1 MSAVDHEVLKDL
13 IEIKSLLK
21 KLNSSINLE
30 DPDYYD
36 EQSNLGFFED
46 TTVVE
51 DLGLIS
57 TNEDNLNPD
66 INIFEKVEKEATMSE
81 KEVTTDEV
89 EIQLELED
97 ETFLGLAKLAH
108 KKNITFNDLVVQ
120 IMQEYIEGR
129 KKDK

>member
-21 KLNSSINLE
+21 KLSSSVHSE

-36 EQSNLGFFED
+36 EISNLGFFED

-57 TNEDNLNPD
+57 TNQDNLNPE

-81 KEVTTDEV
+81 KEATTDEV

-120 IMQEYIEGR
+120 IMQEYIETT

>member
-21 KLNSSINLE
+21 KLNSSFNSE
-30 DPDYYD
+30 EPDYYD

-108 KKNITFNDLVVQ
+108 KKNITFNELVVN
-120 IMQEYIEGR
+120 IMQEYIEDR

>member
-21 KLNSSINLE
+21 RLNSSVHEE

-46 TTVVE
+46 TTIVE

-66 INIFEKVEKEATMSE
+66 INIFEKVEREATMSE

-120 IMQEYIEGR
+120 IMQEYIEDR

>member
-21 KLNSSINLE
+21 KLNSTFHSE
-30 DPDYYD
+30 EPDYYD

>member
-21 KLNSSINLE
+21 KLNSSIYSE
-30 DPDYYD
+30 EPDYYD

-108 KKNITFNDLVVQ
+108 KKNITFNELVVN
-120 IMQEYIEGR
+120 IMQEYIEDR

>member
-13 IEIKSLLK
+13 IEIKSILK
-21 KLNSSINLE
+21 KLSSSVHSE

-36 EQSNLGFFED
+36 EQTNLGFFED
-46 TTVVE
+46 TTVVA

-57 TNEDNLNPD
+57 TNEDNLNPE
-66 INIFEKVEKEATMSE
+66 INIFEKVEKESTMSE

>member
-21 KLNSSINLE
+21 KLSSSVHSE

-36 EQSNLGFFED
+36 EISNLGFFED

-57 TNEDNLNPD
+57 TNQDNLNPE

-120 IMQEYIEGR
+120 IMQEYIETT